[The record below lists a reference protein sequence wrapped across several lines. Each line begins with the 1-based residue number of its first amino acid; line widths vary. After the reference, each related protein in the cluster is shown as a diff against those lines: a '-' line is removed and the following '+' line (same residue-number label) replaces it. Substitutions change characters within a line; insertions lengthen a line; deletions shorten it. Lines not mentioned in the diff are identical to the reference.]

1 MDSKSGTAYEFECEF
16 LEIKAM
22 KNMRKCYKV
31 KMCFHSAEELNS
43 SHDSV
48 NFETNTYKNIYNIY
62 EHSIEKYIINLA
74 KVVQQNILSDVMDRK
89 KENRFSNNTIT
100 DSGLIIHKPCQ
111 GIYAH
116 PPPPPVKIPIN
127 LVKDL
132 QSIIN
137 NENLSNFTA
146 RKFLTNLSYFEI
158 DIAFK
163 RIQGEI
169 KEWENIRQ
177 KSEIPT
183 EIKKI
188 MYAIPHLE
196 TKAEVLNVLEQI
208 KLTQNKQAIDWVNDK
223 SKKWGLAEKRKSNT
237 TKKTN
242 RMTKKQK
249 TTILNIDNS
258 YDSRNALEE
267 SNLPNG
273 QQQKIILEFEK
284 ERNKI
289 LKERLSLK
297 KELLEL
303 GEN

>member
-1 MDSKSGTAYEFECEF
+1 
-16 LEIKAM
+16 
-22 KNMRKCYKV
+22 
-31 KMCFHSAEELNS
+31 
-43 SHDSV
+43 
-48 NFETNTYKNIYNIY
+48 
-62 EHSIEKYIINLA
+62 
-74 KVVQQNILSDVMDRK
+74 
-89 KENRFSNNTIT
+89 
-100 DSGLIIHKPCQ
+100 
-111 GIYAH
+111 
-116 PPPPPVKIPIN
+116 
-127 LVKDL
+127 
-132 QSIIN
+132 
-137 NENLSNFTA
+137 
-146 RKFLTNLSYFEI
+146 
-158 DIAFK
+158 
-163 RIQGEI
+163 
-169 KEWENIRQ
+169 
-177 KSEIPT
+177 
-183 EIKKI
+183 

-223 SKKWGLAEKRKSNT
+223 SKKWVLAGISRAFTLMPIKTWNFIRFDTNISESAYENVNRDGISLSLLGAIYSYIIQTYNVPKTYKNKSSLKRMENSEKRLQKRKSNT